1 MGIKDKMMN
10 LTRSGLQIRMTVYV
24 TSAVILASA
33 VVLLILASR
42 IRRDYESMLDER
54 ISGNLTAITR
64 VMEQRLLR
72 VEEAAITIAAVISE
86 HVENRQFI
94 DSVLYHS
101 VEALDLQGV
110 SVIFRRGWI
119 EGVDGYY
126 ERYACYDD
134 DGKVLLDSYVNGD
147 ELDND
152 PDWVS
157 SYLRGERN
165 WGDIS
170 EKLLSNHKEVCF
182 YVPLVDEDG
191 NRIGMLYSDV
201 LVSNLTSFVTEY
213 KLHKDVDISIF
224 KADGTMV
231 VAPDE
236 YIRMLAPEEM
246 LVKESTIGDIGWKI
260 VLSADRKLI
269 HGKVRHAMLSMLVL
283 FILMFVVI
291 ALAILFTVKYVA
303 RPFIERQ
310 RLVEKEKAFMDNE
323 MQLAS
328 SAQNELVPHVF
339 PPFPDRKG
347 IDLSACLFPARK
359 VGGDLYD
366 YFLSGDRLFFC
377 IGDVSGK
384 GVQASLFM
392 SAAHYL
398 LRSMAAEMAVADVA
412 RRMNA
417 SLCTDNELCRFITLW
432 LGCLDLRNG
441 SLEYVNAGH
450 DAPVLLRRNDLET
463 LPASEN
469 MPLGVWDEAEFI
481 SGNIALQPGDILLL
495 YTDGV
500 TEAMDES
507 GNEFGRKRLNEA
519 VLAAGTGG
527 TAEASGIIGSV
538 LELVR
543 LHALGT
549 DQSDDITMLCLRYI
563 GNETTNIY

>member
-1 MGIKDKMMN
+1 MGVKDKMIN

-24 TSAVILASA
+24 TSAVILTSA
-33 VVLLILASR
+33 VVLLILAGR

-54 ISGNLTAITR
+54 ISDNLTAITR

-72 VEEAAITIAAVISE
+72 VEVAAITIAAVISE
-86 HVENRQFI
+86 HIENRQFI

-101 VEALDLQGV
+101 VESLTDLQGM

-126 ERYACYDD
+126 KRYAYHDD
-134 DGKVLLDSYVNGD
+134 DGNVLLDSYINGD
-147 ELDND
+147 EFDND
-152 PDWVS
+152 ADWVS
-157 SYLRGERN
+157 GYLRGERN

-170 EKLLSNHKEVCF
+170 EELLSDHKEICF
-182 YVPLVDEDG
+182 YVPLNDEDG
-191 NRIGMLYSDV
+191 NRVGMLYSDV
-201 LVSNLTSFVTEY
+201 LVSNMTSFVTKY

-231 VAPDE
+231 VAPDD
-236 YIRMLAPEEM
+236 YIRALAPEEM

-269 HGKVRHAMLSMLVL
+269 HRKVRYAMLSMTVL
-283 FILMFVVI
+283 FILMFIVI
-291 ALAILFTVKYVA
+291 ALAIILTVKYVA

-310 RLVEKEKAFMDNE
+310 RLVEKEKTLMDNE

-328 SAQNELVPHVF
+328 IAQKELVPHVF

-347 IDLSACLFPARK
+347 IDLSACLHPARK

-366 YFLSGDRLFFC
+366 YFLSGDRLHFC

-398 LRSMAAEMAVADVA
+398 FHSMAAGMSAVDVA
-412 RRMNA
+412 RQMNV
-417 SLCTDNELCRFITLW
+417 SLCADNEQCRFITFW
-432 LGCLDLRNG
+432 FGCLDLGSG

-450 DAPVLLRRNDLET
+450 NTPVLFGKSGLEA
-463 LPASEN
+463 LPLSEN

-481 SGNIALQPGDILLL
+481 SGRITLQPGDILLL

-500 TEAMDES
+500 TESMDAA
-507 GNEFGRKRLNEA
+507 GNEFGRGRLNEA
-519 VLAAGTGG
+519 VVAAGAYG
-527 TAEASGIIGSV
+527 ASDVIESVLDRVRWHASGV
-538 LELVR
+538 
-543 LHALGT
+543 
-549 DQSDDITMLCLRYI
+549 DQSDDITMLCLKYVN
-563 GNETTNIY
+563 NETTITL

>member
-1 MGIKDKMMN
+1 MKT
-10 LTRSGLQIRMTVYV
+10 LTRSRLQFRMTVYV

-33 VVLLILASR
+33 MVLLILAGR
-42 IRRDYESMLDER
+42 IRWDYELMLDER
-54 ISGNLTAITR
+54 ISDNLTAITR

-72 VEEAAITIAAVISE
+72 VEEAAISIEAVLSE
-86 HVENRQFI
+86 HVEDRQFV
-94 DSVLYHS
+94 DSVLYGS
-101 VEALDLQGV
+101 VKALEDLQGV
-110 SVIFRRGWI
+110 SIIFKRGWLA
-119 EGVDGYY
+119 GVDGYY
-126 ERYACYDD
+126 ERYAYHDD
-134 DGKVLLDSYVNGD
+134 DGKVILDSYINGD

-152 PDWVS
+152 SDWVS

-170 EKLLSNHKEVCF
+170 EELLSDHNEICF
-182 YVPLVDEDG
+182 YVPLNDKDG

-236 YIRMLAPEEM
+236 YIRELSPDDM
-246 LVKESTIGDIGWKI
+246 LVKECTIGNIGWKI
-260 VLSADRKLI
+260 VLSADKKLI
-269 HGKVRHAMLSMLVL
+269 HSKVRYAMLSMTVL
-283 FILMFVVI
+283 FILMFIVI
-291 ALAILFTVKYVA
+291 TLVILVTVKFVA
-303 RPFIERQ
+303 KPFIVRQ
-310 RLVEKEKAFMDNE
+310 QLIEKEKALMDNE

-328 SAQNELVPHVF
+328 NAQYELVPHVF

-347 IDLSACLFPARK
+347 IDLSACLHPARK

-366 YFLSGDRLFFC
+366 YFLSEDRLYFC

-398 LRSMAAEMAVADVA
+398 FRSMAAGMSAVDVA
-412 RRMNA
+412 RQMNL
-417 SLCTDNELCRFITLW
+417 SLCADNEQCRFITFW
-432 LGCLDLRNG
+432 FGCLDLGSG

-450 DAPVLLRRNDLET
+450 NTPVLLGRSGLEA
-463 LPASEN
+463 LQLSEN

-481 SGNIALQPGDILLL
+481 SGRITLHPGDILLL

-500 TEAMDES
+500 TEAMDAA
-507 GNEFGRKRLNEA
+507 GKEFGVGRLNDE
-519 VLAAGTGG
+519 VLAAGASG
-527 TAEASGIIGSV
+527 TTEASGVIGSV
-538 LELVR
+538 LNRVR
-543 LHALGT
+543 QHASGV

-563 GNETTNIY
+563 KNEITKTL